1 MELIKFPPKEDWN
14 KLLERPVMN
23 FEEIEDR
30 VKPILTRV
38 AEEGDKAL
46 KAFTAT
52 YDKVEI
58 EELLVSKYEIKEAE
72 KKVDKDLQTAIKIA
86 KSNIEK
92 FHVVQKELVRK
103 VETMPGVTCWRK
115 SIPIDKVGLYIPGGT
130 APLFSTVLMLGIPA
144 VLAGCKEVILCTPPD
159 KNGEIHP
166 AILYTASL
174 IGIDKI
180 FKVGGAQGVAAMA
193 FGTESVPKVNKI
205 FGPGNQYVTAAKQ
218 LVTKTG
224 VAIDMPAGPSEVA
237 VIADAS
243 ANPDFIASDLL
254 SQAEHGVDSQV
265 LLVTNDKKL
274 PKKVVKSLN
283 EQLEDLPRKE
293 FAIKAL
299 ENSKTILMKDMEGI
313 LELINQYAPEHL
325 IISTE
330 NAEELGEQITNA
342 GSVFLGHLTPESVGD
357 YASGTNHTLPTNGY
371 ANVYSGVS
379 LDSFFKKVTFQKITE
394 KGLENI
400 GKAVEL
406 MAEAE
411 SLHAHKNAVTL
422 RLKKI
427 KEDKIKDKI

>member
-23 FEEIEDR
+23 FEEIEER

-46 KAFTAT
+46 RAFTAT

-58 EELLVSKYEIKEAE
+58 DELLVSKYEIKEAE

-159 KNGEIHP
+159 KHGEIHP
-166 AILYTASL
+166 AILYSASL

-180 FKVGGAQGVAAMA
+180 YKVGGAQGIAAMA

-237 VIADAS
+237 VIADSS

-254 SQAEHGVDSQV
+254 SQAEHGIDSQV

-274 PKKVVKSLN
+274 PKKVVKSIN
-283 EQLEDLPRKE
+283 VQLEDLPRKD

-313 LELINQYAPEHL
+313 IELINQYAPEHL
-325 IISTE
+325 IIATE

-342 GSVFLGHLTPESVGD
+342 GSVFLGHLTPESAGD

-411 SLHAHKNAVTL
+411 NLHAHKNAVTL

-427 KEDKIKDKI
+427 KEEKVKDKI